1 MVVPGYLLAT
11 NHIGMPS
18 PFRRFYSAPQI
29 EFGYSQSS
37 TQVVNRATSPA
48 GESIGLPDEDTG
60 QNRLILSDIEQ
71 DNGDNTGPGTRGRG
85 NVELVDIIQNPF
97 TGEREVEMVKKH
109 STNINIGDIITED
122 ALDKALAKLK
132 DSLTTYGRLSQVDLT
147 QEQGLYILQNLANAK
162 VFSEKVRE
170 NVARI
175 WNNPTHSEDK
185 ERNLYNLNNAVTQH
199 ITHEVA
205 DERFEYANRVTV
217 NVLKRFDLAANNKT
231 RLNKLWTPAKG
242 DVVVTTA

>member
-97 TGEREVEMVKKH
+97 TGEREVEMVKVLTRNQR
-109 STNINIGDIITED
+109 SGETVASSIIIKDLETTLD
-122 ALDKALAKLK
+122 TVDDWGLFAL
-132 DSLTTYGRLSQVDLT
+132 
-147 QEQGLYILQNLANAK
+147 
-162 VFSEKVRE
+162 
-170 NVARI
+170 
-175 WNNPTHSEDK
+175 
-185 ERNLYNLNNAVTQH
+185 
-199 ITHEVA
+199 
-205 DERFEYANRVTV
+205 
-217 NVLKRFDLAANNKT
+217 
-231 RLNKLWTPAKG
+231 
-242 DVVVTTA
+242 